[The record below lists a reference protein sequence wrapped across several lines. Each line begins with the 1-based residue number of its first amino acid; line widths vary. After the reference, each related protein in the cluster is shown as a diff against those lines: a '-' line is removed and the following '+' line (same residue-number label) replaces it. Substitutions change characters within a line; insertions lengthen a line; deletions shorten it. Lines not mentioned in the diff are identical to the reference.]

1 MHCSGTRDTLK
12 RWFALIFHK
21 HFRFLVMP
29 VSHESEHAKL
39 IMSLIIGW
47 WIPAKALMG
56 RDWQTQGYPD
66 SSNSNFF
73 PSVPP
78 LLLISNSQLFF
89 EASTSVYKISY
100 ANLSVPFV
108 YGVRC
113 ARLIKIALLL
123 PSRSVSINESL
134 LKASSSRSSV
144 RIRPNQSLRTIYIRD
159 FPPLATHF
167 TVKNSFC
174 DEICSLPRKFQ
185 SRDHVW
191 NLLIELPC
199 ANPPTPIA

>member
-1 MHCSGTRDTLK
+1 M
-12 RWFALIFHK
+12 
-21 HFRFLVMP
+21 
-29 VSHESEHAKL
+29 
-39 IMSLIIGW
+39 
-47 WIPAKALMG
+47 
-56 RDWQTQGYPD
+56 
-66 SSNSNFF
+66 
-73 PSVPP
+73 PP

-199 ANPPTPIA
+199 ANPPTPIAPNNLLFEPLQHGPKLVESALLSACPVRIRLMRCLI